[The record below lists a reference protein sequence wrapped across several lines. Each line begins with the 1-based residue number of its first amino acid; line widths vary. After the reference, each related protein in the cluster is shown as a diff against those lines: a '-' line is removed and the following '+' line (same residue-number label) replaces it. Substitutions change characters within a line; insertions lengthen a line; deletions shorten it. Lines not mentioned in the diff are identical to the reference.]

1 MPLKVRPKTF
11 RGHFLEM
18 PSLFKL
24 SPLFTYCV
32 SFLKPLYNYRYA
44 ILHPRDPNVSILE
57 VLILGLFRGSPEI
70 SFPFIKLKKFNIQ
83 LFNHL

>member
-11 RGHFLEM
+11 RGYFLEM

-24 SPLFTYCV
+24 SPLFTDCV

-70 SFPFIKLKKFNIQ
+70 SFPFIKLKN
-83 LFNHL
+83 L